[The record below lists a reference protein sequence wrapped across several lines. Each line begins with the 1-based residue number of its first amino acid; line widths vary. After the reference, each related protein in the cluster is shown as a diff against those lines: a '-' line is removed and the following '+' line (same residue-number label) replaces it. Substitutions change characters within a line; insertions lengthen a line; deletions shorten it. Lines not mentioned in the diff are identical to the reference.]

1 MDSKTVKVILWDK
14 VKRLPGTS
22 GEYIGWVADGSS
34 VVTCHGMPVASVPW
48 IYIYIYY
55 TVSNHSLMKILE
67 RYMHAFTEKFNLL
80 ANK

>member
-48 IYIYIYY
+48 IYIYIL
-55 TVSNHSLMKILE
+55 HS
-67 RYMHAFTEKFNLL
+67 
-80 ANK
+80 